1 MYRTILHHVPYRTT
15 SCTVPYYI
23 MYRTVLHHVPYHTTS
38 CTVPYYIMWKGWDQ
52 IALMFTCTS
61 SCSVVLLTCTHVM
74 QLILSISLISPAI
87 YMCMHYRD
95 CEYIY
100 QSSYIST
107 CICAHLHS
115 VREKHGGMEEWESD
129 LVSAE
134 YLVFYT
140 EKWFPSQLLACIANN
155 PNHYHSMF

>member
-1 MYRTILHHVPYRTT
+1 MYTTCTHTHAHMHTHANNMQDDRTT
-15 SCTVPYYI
+15 SCTI
-23 MYRTVLHHVPYHTTS
+23 
-38 CTVPYYIMWKGWDQ
+38 PYYIMWKGWDL